1 MKVKIYLITTLVL
14 LFSGSLK
21 AQFPTNLPQQGG
33 NSSGFPNSSSGFPT
47 GNNPN
52 GTFPQNDTKNKNTSG
67 RTGLDDSTKVIY
79 GPTSTRFFLE
89 EDVVN
94 NRKRLYIIDTTLAG
108 IHNYNFV
115 QRNKNLYQDL
125 GNIGTAI
132 RPVFY
137 KAPEQIGTLLGYDAY
152 TLYNIKPSEVR
163 YYNTKSPFS
172 RIIYVPG
179 GGEQDLLQF
188 ELSRNVDSL
197 WNIGLNVQRI
207 SSNKTLVD
215 KSATSDNTAN
225 SHWDFTIH
233 SNYQTKN
240 KKYSLLAFINL
251 ADRNINDQGGLVL
264 EQNTTLN
271 RPNSYDEMLKLDG
284 NKPIL
289 TTAFSRDKSYN
300 LHLYHEYVGYKAFQF
315 YQNIDIQ
322 TRKVQFGDK
331 SFATNWQSGFYP
343 FAYQKSASSTV
354 GVKYPTDT
362 ATFRKLALD
371 SVYNENIYTNYEIK
385 TGLKGFYK
393 GFNYRAHFR
402 LRNYEYEN
410 YSENTSVRNSNYS
423 LNGTEVFLG
432 LWLNQYFKD
441 STRVFGETEFSPDF
455 KNIKADGEF
464 QGKWLNVGGRYLSV
478 KPTLVQQKTFNNGFR
493 WNKSTLSSE
502 KDSLL
507 NTVTINAYAYTILK
521 FKNLILYPSV
531 DINKISDYIY
541 FDENAFVK
549 QNYKDI
555 FIYRA
560 GLGIDYKWR
569 QFSTTNQIYLTTT
582 NEDNKVIRLPEIFI
596 NSRLAVDLLFRKKL
610 FIQTGLDINYQ
621 SAYEGYAYMPVT
633 QQFHLQGKTQGRD
646 PYNIQGYAQVDVFA
660 DLRINRVR
668 IFFKFAHANYRLP
681 LIKSNYYAAPGFAGM
696 GRVLAFGVH
705 WLLFD

>member
-1 MKVKIYLITTLVL
+1 MKVKIYLITTLAL

-33 NSSGFPNSSSGFPT
+33 NGSGFPNSSSGFPT
-47 GNNPN
+47 GTNPN

-94 NRKRLYIIDTTLAG
+94 NRKILYIIDTTLAG

-271 RPNSYDEMLKLDG
+271 RPNSYDEMLELDG

-331 SFATNWQSGFYP
+331 GFATNWQSGFYP
-343 FAYQKSASSTV
+343 FAYREDASSTV

-362 ATFRKLALD
+362 ATFKKLALD
-371 SVYNENIYTNYEIK
+371 SVYNENVYTNYEIK

-402 LRNYEYEN
+402 QRFFTN
-410 YSENTSVRNSNYS
+410 SVYS
-423 LNGTEVFLG
+423 LDTSIPNKDYSIVDGNESFLG

-441 STRVFGETEFSPDF
+441 STRAFGEVEVSLFS
-455 KNIKADGEF
+455 KNFRINGEF
-464 QGKWLNVGGRYLSV
+464 QGKWLNVGGSYISTT
-478 KPTLVQQKTFNNGFR
+478 PTLAQQRMLNNAFR
-493 WNKSTLSSE
+493 WKNDKLSSVG
-502 KDSLL
+502 SL
-507 NTVTINAYAYTILK
+507 NVYAYTDLK
-521 FKNLILYPSV
+521 LGNLILRPSAEV
-531 DINKISDYIY
+531 TQIADYIY
-541 FDENAFVK
+541 FDKNAFIK
-549 QNYKDI
+549 QDTVEKKIGI
-555 FIYRA
+555 FKI
-560 GLGIDYKWR
+560 GLGLEYKWKK
-569 QFSTTNQIYLTTT
+569 FSTTNQFFVTQSKSKIITF
-582 NEDNKVIRLPEIFI
+582 PEIFI

-610 FIQTGLDINYQ
+610 FIQTGVDINYQ
-621 SAYEGYAYMPVT
+621 SEYFGNAYMPVT
-633 QQFHLQGKTQGRD
+633 QQFYLQDKQA
-646 PYNIQGYAQVDVFA
+646 IQGYAQVDVFA

>member
-1 MKVKIYLITTLVL
+1 MKLNIYIFTTLTI

-33 NSSGFPNSSSGFPT
+33 NGSGFPNPNTGFPT

-52 GTFPQNDTKNKNTSG
+52 GNFPQKDTKTKISDG

-94 NRKRLYIIDTTLAG
+94 NRKRLYTIDTTLAG

-137 KAPEQIGTLLGYDAY
+137 KSPEQIGTLLGYDAY
-152 TLYNIKPSEVR
+152 TLYDIKSSQVR

-179 GGEQDLLQF
+179 GGDQDLLQF

-197 WNIGLNVQRI
+197 WNLGLDVQRI
-207 SSNKTLVD
+207 SANKTLVD
-215 KSATSDNTAN
+215 KTTTGDNTAI

-240 KKYSLLAFINL
+240 KKYSLLAYVNL
-251 ADRNINDQGGLVL
+251 TDRNINDQGGLIL
-264 EQNTTLN
+264 EQNANLN
-271 RPNSYDEMLKLDG
+271 RTNTYDEMLELDG

-289 TTAFSRDKSYN
+289 TTAYSRDKSYN
-300 LHLYHEYVGYKAFQF
+300 FHLYHEYVGYKAFQV
-315 YQNIDIQ
+315 YQTIDIQ
-322 TRKVQFGDK
+322 TRKIQFGDK
-331 SFATNWQSGFYP
+331 SFAANWQGGFYP
-343 FAYQKSASSTV
+343 LAYQKADLV
-354 GVKYPTDT
+354 AKGIKYPTDT

-371 SVYNENIYTNYEIK
+371 SVYNENVYTNYEIK

-393 GFNYRAHFR
+393 GFNYRVHFR
-402 LRNYEYEN
+402 QRVF
-410 YSENTSVRNSNYS
+410 TNSNYS
-423 LNGTEVFLG
+423 LNTSVRIEDYSFVGKNENYLG

-441 STRVFGETEFSPDF
+441 STRAFGEAETSLDF
-455 KNIKADGEF
+455 NNFRINGEF
-464 QGKWLNVGGRYLSV
+464 QGRWLNVGGSYITTT
-478 KPTLVQQKTFNNGFR
+478 PTLVQKKMLNNAFR
-493 WNKSTLSSE
+493 WENSVTNNVA
-502 KDSLL
+502 SL
-507 NTVTINAYAYTILK
+507 NAYAYTNLK
-521 FKNLILYPSV
+521 FKGFNFHPSAE
-531 DINKISDYIY
+531 INKISDFIY
-541 FDENAFVK
+541 FDQDAFIQ
-549 QNYKDI
+549 QNKTDI
-555 FIYRA
+555 LTYRA

-569 QFSTTNQIYLTTT
+569 RLSSINQLYLTAKTD
-582 NEDNKVIRLPEIFI
+582 DNDVMRIPSTFI
-596 NSRLAVDLLFRKKL
+596 NSRVAVDLLFRKKL
-610 FIQTGLDINYQ
+610 FIQAGVDINYQ
-621 SAYEGYAYMPVT
+621 SEYKGNAFMPVT
-633 QQFHLQGKTQGRD
+633 QQFYLQDKQT
-646 PYNIQGYAQVDVFA
+646 IQGYAQVDVFA
-660 DLRINRVR
+660 DMRINRVR
-668 IFFKFAHANYRLP
+668 IFFKFAHVNYRLP

>member
-1 MKVKIYLITTLVL
+1 MKLNIYIITTLAL

-33 NSSGFPNSSSGFPT
+33 NGSGFPNSSSGFPT

-52 GTFPQNDTKNKNTSG
+52 GTFPQKNAKAKITNG

-89 EDVVN
+89 ADVVN
-94 NRKRLYIIDTTLAG
+94 NRKILYTIDTTLAG
-108 IHNYNFV
+108 IHNFNFV

-152 TLYNIKPSEVR
+152 TLYEIKPSQVR

-179 GGEQDLLQF
+179 GGDQDLLQF
-188 ELSRNVDSL
+188 ELSRNIDSL
-197 WNIGLNVQRI
+197 WNVGINVQRI
-207 SSNKTLVD
+207 SANKTLVD
-215 KSATSDNTAN
+215 KSATSDNTAI

-240 KKYSLLAFINL
+240 KKYSLLAFLNL
-251 ADRNINDQGGLVL
+251 ADRNSIDQGGVIL
-264 EQNTTLN
+264 EQNSIDPTRKNT
-271 RPNSYDEMLKLDG
+271 YEEMLSFDG

-289 TTAFSRDKSYN
+289 TTASSRDKSYN
-300 LHLYHEYVGYKAFQF
+300 LHLYHEYVGYKAFQV
-315 YQNIDIQ
+315 YQTIDLQ

-331 SFATNWQSGFYP
+331 SFATNWQGGFYP
-343 FAYQKSASSTV
+343 FAYQKGDLTAK
-354 GVKYPTDT
+354 GVMYPTDT
-362 ATFRKLALD
+362 ATFKKLALD

-385 TGLKGFYK
+385 TGIKGFYK

-402 LRNYEYEN
+402 QRFF
-410 YSENTSVRNSNYS
+410 TNSNYS
-423 LNGTEVFLG
+423 LNTSNRNEEYSIVGKNENYLG

-441 STRVFGETEFSPDF
+441 STRAFGEVETSLDF
-455 KNIKADGEF
+455 ANFRLNGEF
-464 QGKWLNVGGRYLSV
+464 QGNWLNVGGSYISTT
-478 KPTLVQQKTFNNGFR
+478 PTIVQQRTFNNAFR
-493 WNKSTLSSE
+493 WKNSGFFNVA
-502 KDSLL
+502 SL
-507 NTVTINAYAYTILK
+507 NVYAYTNLK
-521 FKNLILYPSV
+521 ISNFNLHPSAE
-531 DINKISDYIY
+531 INKVSDYIY
-541 FDENAFVK
+541 FDKNAFVQ
-549 QNYKDI
+549 QNDKDI
-555 FIYRA
+555 LIYRA
-560 GLGIDYKWR
+560 GLGIDYRKGK
-569 QFSTTNQIYLTTT
+569 FSTINQIFISTKTDVNDVMRIPNT
-582 NEDNKVIRLPEIFI
+582 FI
-596 NSRLAVDLLFRKKL
+596 NSRFAIDLLYRKKL
-610 FIQTGLDINYQ
+610 FIQTGIELNYQ
-621 SAYEGYAYMPVT
+621 SGYNGNAYMPVT
-633 QQFHLQGKTQGRD
+633 QQFFLQDKQQ
-646 PYNIQGYAQVDVFA
+646 IQGYVQADVFA

-668 IFFKFAHANYRLP
+668 IFFKFAHANHKLP
-681 LIKSNYYAAPGFAGM
+681 LMGNGYYAAPGFAGM

>member
-1 MKVKIYLITTLVL
+1 MKIKIYLITTLAL

-33 NSSGFPNSSSGFPT
+33 SSGFPTSPTSGFPT

-52 GTFPQNDTKNKNTSG
+52 NTFPQKETKNKNTSG
-67 RTGLDDSTKVIY
+67 RIGLDDSTKIVY

-89 EDVVN
+89 EDIVN
-94 NRKRLYIIDTTLAG
+94 NRKQLYTIDTILAG

-132 RPVFY
+132 RPIFY
-137 KAPEQIGTLLGYDAY
+137 QAPEQIGTLLGYDAY
-152 TLYNIKPSEVR
+152 TLYNIKPSEIR

-197 WNIGLNVQRI
+197 WNMGLNVQRI

-215 KSATSDNTAN
+215 NTTTGDNTAN

-240 KKYSLLAFINL
+240 KKYSLLTFVNL
-251 ADRNINDQGGLVL
+251 ADRNVNDQGGLVL
-264 EQNTTLN
+264 EQNSTLN
-271 RPNSYDEMLKLDG
+271 RLNSYNEMLGLDG
-284 NKPIL
+284 NRPIL
-289 TTAFSRDKSYN
+289 TIAYSRDKSYN
-300 LHLYHEYVGYKAFQF
+300 FHLYHEYVGYKAFQI
-315 YQNIDIQ
+315 YQTIDIQ

-331 SFATNWQSGFYP
+331 SFATNWQGGFYP
-343 FAYQKSASSTV
+343 FAYQRDASSIV
-354 GVKYPTDT
+354 AVKFPSDT
-362 ATFRKLALD
+362 SVLKKLALD
-371 SVYNENIYTNYEIK
+371 SVYNENVYTNYEIK

-402 LRNYEYEN
+402 QRFFSNTVYSLDTSVPNEDYSFTKNEN
-410 YSENTSVRNSNYS
+410 Y
-423 LNGTEVFLG
+423 LG

-441 STRVFGETEFSPDF
+441 STRVFGEVETTL
-455 KNIKADGEF
+455 NIDNFRINGEY
-464 QGKWLNVGGRYLSV
+464 QGKWLNVGGSFITTT
-478 KPTLVQQKTFNNGFR
+478 PTIVQQRMLSNAFR
-493 WNKSTLSSE
+493 WK
-502 KDSLL
+502 
-507 NTVTINAYAYTILK
+507 NTVTNNVASLNAYAYTNLK
-521 FKNLILYPSV
+521 FKGFTFHPSAE
-531 DINKISDYIY
+531 INKISDFIY
-541 FDENAFVK
+541 FDKNAFVQ
-549 QNYKDI
+549 QNDKDI
-555 FIYRA
+555 LITRI
-560 GLGIDYKWR
+560 GLGIDYRWR
-569 QFSTTNQIYLTTT
+569 KFSTTNQVYINIKKDDNNVIPIPLT
-582 NEDNKVIRLPEIFI
+582 FI

-621 SAYEGYAYMPVT
+621 SDYFGNAYMPVT
-633 QQFHLQGKTQGRD
+633 QQFYLQDKQT
-646 PYNIQGYAQVDVFA
+646 IQGYAQVDVFA

-668 IFFKFAHANYRLP
+668 VFFKFAHANYRLP

>member
-1 MKVKIYLITTLVL
+1 MKLKIYIVAILML

-21 AQFPTNLPQQGG
+21 AQIPANLPRGG
-33 NSSGFPNSSSGFPT
+33 SGFPTSGFPT
-47 GNNPN
+47 GNDAN
-52 GTFPQNDTKNKNTSG
+52 GTFPQKETKTKVSDG

-94 NRKRLYIIDTTLAG
+94 NRKRLYTIDTTLAG

-152 TLYNIKPSEVR
+152 TLYDIKPSQVR

-172 RIIYVPG
+172 NIVYIPG
-179 GGEQDLLQF
+179 GGDQDLLQF
-188 ELSRNVDSL
+188 ELSRNIDSL
-197 WNIGLNVQRI
+197 WNVGVNVQRI
-207 SSNKTLVD
+207 SANKTLVD
-215 KSATSDNTAN
+215 KSATSDNTAI

-251 ADRNINDQGGLVL
+251 ADRNSIDQGGVIL
-264 EQNTTLN
+264 EQNTIDPTRKN
-271 RPNSYDEMLKLDG
+271 TPDEMLSFDG

-289 TTAFSRDKSYN
+289 TTASSRDKSYN
-300 LHLYHEYVGYKAFQF
+300 LHLYHEYVGYKAFQV
-315 YQNIDIQ
+315 YQTIDLQ

-331 SFATNWQSGFYP
+331 SFATNWQGGFYP
-343 FAYQKSASSTV
+343 FAYQKVDLTAK

-362 ATFRKLALD
+362 ATFKKLALD
-371 SVYNENIYTNYEIK
+371 SVYNENVYTNYEIK

-393 GFNYRAHFR
+393 GFNYRVHFR
-402 LRNYEYEN
+402 QRFF
-410 YSENTSVRNSNYS
+410 TNSNYS
-423 LNGTEVFLG
+423 LNTSNRNEEYSIVGKNENYVG

-441 STRVFGETEFSPDF
+441 STRAFGEVETSLDF
-455 KNIKADGEF
+455 ANFRLNGEF
-464 QGKWLNVGGRYLSV
+464 QGKWLNVGGSYISTT
-478 KPTLVQQKTFNNGFR
+478 PTIVQQRTLNNAFR
-493 WNKSTLSSE
+493 WK
-502 KDSLL
+502 
-507 NTVTINAYAYTILK
+507 NTVKDNVASLNVYAYTNLK
-521 FKNLILYPSV
+521 IGNFHLHPSAE
-531 DINKISDYIY
+531 INKISDYIY
-541 FDENAFVK
+541 FDKNAFVQ
-549 QNYKDI
+549 QNDKDI
-555 FIYRA
+555 LIYRA
-560 GLGIDYKWR
+560 GLGIDYRRGK
-569 QFSTTNQIYLTTT
+569 FSTINQIFISTKTDVNDVMRIPNT
-582 NEDNKVIRLPEIFI
+582 FI
-596 NSRLAVDLLFRKKL
+596 NSRFAVDLLYRKKL
-610 FIQTGLDINYQ
+610 FIQTGLELNYQ
-621 SAYEGYAYMPVT
+621 SGYNGNAYMPVT
-633 QQFHLQGKTQGRD
+633 QQFFLQDKQE
-646 PYNIQGYAQVDVFA
+646 IQGYVQADVFA

-668 IFFKFAHANYRLP
+668 IFFKFAHANHKL
-681 LIKSNYYAAPGFAGM
+681 LLMGNGYYAAPGFAGM

>member
-1 MKVKIYLITTLVL
+1 MKVKIYLITTLAL

-33 NSSGFPNSSSGFPT
+33 NGSGFPNSSSGFPT
-47 GNNPN
+47 GTNPN

-94 NRKRLYIIDTTLAG
+94 NRKILYIIDTTLAG

-233 SNYQTKN
+233 SNCQTKN

-271 RPNSYDEMLKLDG
+271 RPNSYDEMLELDG

-331 SFATNWQSGFYP
+331 GFATNWQSGFYP
-343 FAYQKSASSTV
+343 FAYREDASSTV

-362 ATFRKLALD
+362 ATFKKLALD
-371 SVYNENIYTNYEIK
+371 SVYNENVYTNYEIK

-402 LRNYEYEN
+402 QRFFTN
-410 YSENTSVRNSNYS
+410 SVYS
-423 LNGTEVFLG
+423 LDTSIPNKDYSIVDGNESFLG

-441 STRVFGETEFSPDF
+441 STRAFGEVEVSLFS
-455 KNIKADGEF
+455 KNFRINGEF
-464 QGKWLNVGGRYLSV
+464 QGKWLNVGGSYISTT
-478 KPTLVQQKTFNNGFR
+478 PTLAQQRMLNNAFR
-493 WNKSTLSSE
+493 WKNDKLSSVG
-502 KDSLL
+502 SL
-507 NTVTINAYAYTILK
+507 NVYAYTDLK
-521 FKNLILYPSV
+521 LGNLILRPSAEV
-531 DINKISDYIY
+531 TQIADYIY
-541 FDENAFVK
+541 FDKNAFIK
-549 QNYKDI
+549 QDTVEKKIGI
-555 FIYRA
+555 FKI
-560 GLGIDYKWR
+560 GLGLEYKWKK
-569 QFSTTNQIYLTTT
+569 FSTTNQFFVTQSKSKIITF
-582 NEDNKVIRLPEIFI
+582 PEIFI

-610 FIQTGLDINYQ
+610 FIQTGVDINYQ
-621 SAYEGYAYMPVT
+621 SEYFGNAYVPVT
-633 QQFHLQGKTQGRD
+633 QQFYLQDKQA
-646 PYNIQGYAQVDVFA
+646 IQGYAQVDVFA

>member
-1 MKVKIYLITTLVL
+1 MKVNIYLITILAL
-14 LFSGSLK
+14 LFSGSLQ

-33 NSSGFPNSSSGFPT
+33 NGSGFPNSNSGFPT

-52 GTFPQNDTKNKNTSG
+52 NTFPQNDTKNKNTSG

-94 NRKRLYIIDTTLAG
+94 NRKILYTIDTTLAG

-137 KAPEQIGTLLGYDAY
+137 KAPEQIGTLLGYDTY

-188 ELSRNVDSL
+188 ELSRNIDSL
-197 WNIGLNVQRI
+197 WNIGINVQRI
-207 SSNKTLVD
+207 SSDKTLVD

-240 KKYSLLAFINL
+240 KKYSLLAFVNL
-251 ADRNINDQGGLVL
+251 ADRNTNDQGGLVL
-264 EQNTTLN
+264 EQNNTLN
-271 RPNSYDEMLKLDG
+271 RQNTYNEMLELDG

-289 TTAFSRDKSYN
+289 KTAFSRDKSYN
-300 LHLYHEYVGYKAFQF
+300 FHLYHEYVGYKAFQI

-331 SFATNWQSGFYP
+331 GFATNWQSGFYP
-343 FAYQKSASSTV
+343 FAYQKKDITAK
-354 GVKYPTDT
+354 GVRYPTDT
-362 ATFRKLALD
+362 ATFRKLGLD
-371 SVYNENIYTNYEIK
+371 SVYNENVYTNYEIK

-402 LRNYEYEN
+402 QRFFTNSVYSLDTSIPKRDYSYTKNEN
-410 YSENTSVRNSNYS
+410 Y
-423 LNGTEVFLG
+423 LG

-441 STRVFGETEFSPDF
+441 STRAFGEVETSLDLQNFRI
-455 KNIKADGEF
+455 NGEF
-464 QGKWLNVGGRYLSV
+464 QGKWLNVGGSYITTT
-478 KPTLVQQKTFNNGFR
+478 PTIVQQRMLNNAFR
-493 WNKSTLSSE
+493 WKNDT
-502 KDSLL
+502 LL
-507 NTVTINAYAYTILK
+507 NVASLNAYAYTSLK
-521 FKNLILYPSV
+521 FKGFNLNPSV
-531 DINKISDYIY
+531 EINRILDYIY
-541 FDENAFVK
+541 FDKNAFVQ
-549 QNYKDI
+549 QNDEDI
-555 FIYRA
+555 LITRI
-560 GLGIDYKWR
+560 GLGIDYRWKK
-569 QFSTTNQIYLTTT
+569 FSTINQVYVNIKKDDNNVMPIPLT
-582 NEDNKVIRLPEIFI
+582 FI

-610 FIQTGLDINYQ
+610 FIQTGVDINYQ
-621 SAYEGYAYMPVT
+621 SEYFGNAYMPVT
-633 QQFHLQGKTQGRD
+633 QQFYLQDKQS
-646 PYNIQGYAQVDVFA
+646 IQGYAQVDVFA

>member
-1 MKVKIYLITTLVL
+1 MKVKIYLITTLAL

-33 NSSGFPNSSSGFPT
+33 NGSGFPNSSSGFPT
-47 GNNPN
+47 GTNPN

-94 NRKRLYIIDTTLAG
+94 NRKILYIIDTTLAG

-271 RPNSYDEMLKLDG
+271 RPNSYDEMLELDG

-331 SFATNWQSGFYP
+331 GFATNWQSGFYP
-343 FAYQKSASSTV
+343 FAYREDASSTV

-362 ATFRKLALD
+362 ATFKKLALD
-371 SVYNENIYTNYEIK
+371 SVYNENAYTNYEIK

-402 LRNYEYEN
+402 QRFFTN
-410 YSENTSVRNSNYS
+410 SVYS
-423 LNGTEVFLG
+423 LDTSIPNKDYSIVDGNESFLG

-441 STRVFGETEFSPDF
+441 STRAFGEVEVSLFS
-455 KNIKADGEF
+455 KNFRINGEF
-464 QGKWLNVGGRYLSV
+464 QGKWLNVGGSYISTT
-478 KPTLVQQKTFNNGFR
+478 PTLAQQRMLNNAFR
-493 WNKSTLSSE
+493 WKNDKLSSVG
-502 KDSLL
+502 SL
-507 NTVTINAYAYTILK
+507 NVYAYTDLK
-521 FKNLILYPSV
+521 LGNLILRPSAEV
-531 DINKISDYIY
+531 TQIADYIY
-541 FDENAFVK
+541 FDKNAFIK
-549 QNYKDI
+549 QDTVEKKIGI
-555 FIYRA
+555 FKI
-560 GLGIDYKWR
+560 GLGLEYKWKK
-569 QFSTTNQIYLTTT
+569 FSTTNQFFVTQSKSKIITF
-582 NEDNKVIRLPEIFI
+582 PEIFI
-596 NSRLAVDLLFRKKL
+596 NSRLTVDLLFRKKL
-610 FIQTGLDINYQ
+610 FIQTGIDINYQ
-621 SAYEGYAYMPVT
+621 SEYFGNAYMPVT
-633 QQFHLQGKTQGRD
+633 QQFYLQDKQA
-646 PYNIQGYAQVDVFA
+646 IQGYAQVDVFA